1 MSLFCFCKLTDS
13 LDTSLTLIWNNLQM
27 EASLFAG
34 SCFCELSDDFA
45 SVLLEILVNLVTS
58 CETLSTVRFAGVR
71 AFAKMG
77 CSPSQASKAYKV
89 LIPCIML
96 YCMQSIDYHYIFNMF
111 KEELKWQVLIETRVC
126 SGSQETVPQI
136 FKTLKHIYRYLLQI
150 HRQNKL
156 QKYCVSITDGKPN
169 LLAPQ
174 RYINS
179 NNESIRCF
187 SFFELRKH
195 PMFLCFNCKSTQCW

>member
-1 MSLFCFCKLTDS
+1 MEHRSKFCFRTVVIGNIAKHIGNLKRNWKFWEMSLFCFCKLTDS

-89 LIPCIML
+89 LIPCIVL
-96 YCMQSIDYHYIFNMF
+96 YCM
-111 KEELKWQVLIETRVC
+111 
-126 SGSQETVPQI
+126 
-136 FKTLKHIYRYLLQI
+136 
-150 HRQNKL
+150 
-156 QKYCVSITDGKPN
+156 
-169 LLAPQ
+169 
-174 RYINS
+174 
-179 NNESIRCF
+179 
-187 SFFELRKH
+187 
-195 PMFLCFNCKSTQCW
+195 